1 MKLSRLLLYAA
12 VGLCVSCQKNGK
24 EVDTPALSV
33 STRVSGQQGANN
45 FSAWLEG
52 DKMAIDFI
60 TGEQVSRLNRNINHI
75 TLIINN
81 TSTGT
86 LWFDTVKFP
95 LFLFSQEAS
104 FYNNMS
110 ILCR

>member
-1 MKLSRLLLYAA
+1 MGYISDSHYWLVIYII
-12 VGLCVSCQKNGK
+12 VGLS
-24 EVDTPALSV
+24 ALLV
-33 STRVSGQQGANN
+33 STNR
-45 FSAWLEG
+45 
-52 DKMAIDFI
+52 AIPEPQYVERAQ
-60 TGEQVSRLNRNINHI
+60 TAPRLNRNINHI